1 MISKIESKHRLN
13 GWFEN
18 GEHFLPIR
26 VYYEDTDAAGIVYYA
41 NYLKYAERART
52 EMIRFLGVEN
62 RQLMSEEGLAFVVRR
77 CMAEYLQPAYLD
89 DEVTVCTR
97 IKEVGGASFT
107 SVQKIIRNGG
117 NSDETLL
124 VKLEIY
130 LACINKN
137 QRPVRMPA
145 DISNAVTGLLAA

>member
-1 MISKIESKHRLN
+1 MSKIESKRRLA
-13 GWFEN
+13 GWLEN
-18 GEHFLPIR
+18 NEHFLPIR

-52 EMIRFLGVEN
+52 EMIRFLGVQN
-62 RQLMSEEGLAFVVRR
+62 RQLMSEKGLAFVVRR
-77 CMAEYLQPAYLD
+77 CIAEYRRPAYLD

-97 IKEVGGASFT
+97 IKAVGGASFT
-107 SVQKIIRNGG
+107 TIQKIMRKSG

-145 DISNAVTGLLAA
+145 DINNAVTALLAA